1 MLVLTVTTACL
12 IFLGTALVMAVLFSL
27 PLQMQNWYH
36 YSCFFKTNSTV
47 GSVDDID
54 GFETLRWDDQQKIK
68 ERLQGGESTDGGDTS
83 VGKKKK
89 NPTLIRSDL
98 QVEYA
103 KSGKSSCRACLS
115 LIEKVRAYRLGHLLD

>member
-1 MLVLTVTTACL
+1 
-12 IFLGTALVMAVLFSL
+12 
-27 PLQMQNWYH
+27 MQNWYH

-47 GSVDDID
+47 GSVEDID

-68 ERLQGGESTDGGDTS
+68 ERLQGSEGTETGETS
-83 VGKKKK
+83 SGKKKA
-89 NPTLIRSDL
+89 PSLIRSDL

-115 LIEKVRAYRLGHLLD
+115 HIEKV